1 MWRLGSFMQ
10 KEPGSAF
17 RENFDKCPVLFDHP
31 ERVLCPRPRFHFKM
45 PVFDLKKVC
54 IGSANLTAVGISM
67 KGEEKRNL
75 EAGILTDEPTT
86 IVEQA
91 MNKFDDVWI
100 GKYCYKCKHKDFY
113 HDPINNMYEED
124 NLS

>member
-1 MWRLGSFMQ
+1 ML
-10 KEPGSAF
+10 
-17 RENFDKCPVLFDHP
+17 
-31 ERVLCPRPRFHFKM
+31 
-45 PVFDLKKVC
+45 VFDLKKVC
-54 IGSANLTAVGISM
+54 IGSANLTAVEISM

-100 GKYCYKCKHKDFY
+100 GKYCYKCKRKDFC
-113 HDPINNMYEED
+113 HNPINNMYEED